1 MGVSLCKVHLTNRT
15 SILLNKS
22 CDLGNISK
30 LDLNIHYTT
39 KSDSS
44 SIYTTRIMRYSI
56 QNNCDSDLNI
66 HLGPQINTRDVNTLN
81 TKTIEIFIGNFKCS
95 SSSQSAL
102 FLKLF
107 LLLGAVLAAVGFT
120 FYIKNWTTANSTTT
134 TGMINCYL
142 FY

>member
-1 MGVSLCKVHLTNRT
+1 
-15 SILLNKS
+15 
-22 CDLGNISK
+22 
-30 LDLNIHYTT
+30 
-39 KSDSS
+39 
-44 SIYTTRIMRYSI
+44 MRYNI

-134 TGMINCYL
+134 TGMINCSICFITPRGL
-142 FY
+142 RFKR